1 MVESVSMDKVDSINN
16 HIINTLT
23 NLSSTALD
31 SDRTKPV
38 HKALLTEDCKN
49 FNHYLEHLGLSS
61 ETNIVVL
68 SSLHHYYYDAE
79 EMTEVKTVINLRELN
94 LIKELK
100 DFLHS
105 SFYILPPD
113 CKFIGCFVNNKKQD
127 GFLLSTNPRDN
138 YYKRNSDA
146 IEKGIVSSSPFL
158 NMIYNVI
165 DSKTNKYLSERSV
178 SQILVE
184 HGFKIVDFTEI
195 DGLHIFVQKA
205 LGLQKNKKES
215 IIVHDFLSFN
225 QNK

>member
-16 HIINTLT
+16 QIINSLT
-23 NLSSTALD
+23 NLSSISPD
-31 SDRTKPV
+31 VVRINPV
-38 HKALLTEDCKN
+38 QKALSTEDCKN
-49 FNHYLEHLGLSS
+49 FIGYLEHLGLSS
-61 ETNIVVL
+61 ETNVVVL

-79 EMTEVKTVINLRELN
+79 EMTNVKTIINLKELN

-105 SFYILPPD
+105 SFRILPPD
-113 CKFIGCFVNNKKQD
+113 CNFLGCFVNNKKQD
-127 GFLLSTNPRDN
+127 GFLLSTNPTDN

-178 SQILVE
+178 SLILGE

-195 DGLHIFVQKA
+195 DGLTYFCAKSLRTA
-205 LGLQKNKKES
+205 EE
-215 IIVHDFLSFN
+215 
-225 QNK
+225 